1 MKKFL
6 ALVAP
11 KAPAYKIDVG
21 EVQGAKYVTRKYSVL
36 KWNKKSTYYFAP
48 AGEKFTKSS
57 EFSKIFRLRCR
68 GVFRRGTE
76 ETASPAPYWCSTEGK
91 ERGKIS

>member
-57 EFSKIFRLRCR
+57 EFSKNL
-68 GVFRRGTE
+68 
-76 ETASPAPYWCSTEGK
+76 SPAVQVSIYEGGG
-91 ERGKIS
+91 RGDGFPL